1 MKDILVLTDQADDF
15 ALIARVLE
23 KSFVVS
29 HAPDLDTA
37 RAMHT
42 RSPFD
47 MIMADIFVLEKYP
60 ESGTFQFSEH
70 PFVAANPFVQFVVL
84 CDKNNLTTALAAVK
98 DGAAGYLLSPVRKRD
113 VQLLLQSVTRAL
125 SRDFELDYLRDHFWK
140 TEWLDVIQSK
150 NPCMKKVYESIKS
163 VAPTIATV
171 LLLGETG
178 TGKGMT
184 ARLIHWH
191 SQRFDKPFIEVH
203 CGAIPD
209 TLIES
214 ELFGHEKG
222 AFTGADRRK
231 PGKFE
236 MARGGTI
243 FLDEIGTITP
253 AAQIKLLQVLQ
264 DGVFNRIGGDMSLQ
278 SDVRIIAATNAD
290 IFELVK
296 TGHFRK
302 DLYYRLNI
310 FPIEIPPL
318 HDRREDLRYLSDLFV
333 KNLNIKY
340 KKKISGIHP
349 LVMEKFARYD
359 WPGNIR
365 ELENIIER
373 AYILEQSSQL
383 MPHSFPLETMPD
395 CDSPVPEDDA
405 GTTLAK
411 ARQHAID
418 RFEQSYLTVL
428 LGQVQGRIDRAADR
442 AGITPR
448 QLNRLLKRH
457 HLNKND
463 FKPGKDV

>member
-1 MKDILVLTDQADDF
+1 MKDILVLTEKSDDF
-15 ALIARVLE
+15 FLISEVLGNAFTVRHAADLVTAEALH
-23 KSFVVS
+23 SQ
-29 HAPDLDTA
+29 
-37 RAMHT
+37 
-42 RSPFD
+42 SPFD
-47 MIMADIFVLEKYP
+47 MIMADILLLEKHP

-70 PFVAANPFVQFVVL
+70 PFVAASPFVQFVVL
-84 CDKNNLTTALAAVK
+84 CHKKNLTTALAAVK
-98 DGAAGYLLSPVRKRD
+98 GGAAGYLLSPVRKRD

-150 NPCMKKVYESIKS
+150 NPCMKKVYKSIKS

-264 DGVFNRIGGDMSLQ
+264 DGIFNRIGSDMPLQ

-296 TGHFRK
+296 TGLFRK

-310 FPIEIPPL
+310 FPIEMPPL
-318 HDRREDLRYLSDLFV
+318 RERREDLPCLADIFL

-340 KKKISGIHP
+340 KKNISGIHP

-395 CDSPVPEDDA
+395 CDSPVQEDDP
-405 GTTLAK
+405 GTNLAR
-411 ARQHAID
+411 ARQQAVD

-428 LGQVQGRIDRAADR
+428 LGQARGRIDKAAAR

-457 HLNKND
+457 HVNKNA
-463 FKPGKDV
+463 FKPKKDL